1 MNRRDFIATGLVS
14 GASAVAASN
23 VAFAGASGAEPA
35 HKFKLNYGV
44 VGMEHGL
51 KDNKTK
57 ENEMACIQAY
67 VSCDNF
73 EIDGQ

>member
-14 GASAVAASN
+14 GATAVVASN
-23 VAFAGASGAEPA
+23 VARAGASG
-35 HKFKLNYGV
+35 
-44 VGMEHGL
+44 MERGL

-57 ENEMACIQAY
+57 EGETACIQAY

-73 EIDGQ
+73 GIDVQ